1 MKRFIV
7 IFSRLLTG
15 LVFVFSG
22 FVKGVDPLGT
32 AYKLED
38 YFAAYGAT
46 WANELSLGLS
56 IFLCTVEFA
65 IGVALLLHLKPR
77 LTAWA
82 LLLMMAFFTALTF
95 YDAIYAPVPDCGC
108 FGDAIKMTNWQTF
121 YKNVVLMVFTLVVF
135 SARKMPHRNLKKGMQ
150 TVILSFFA
158 ALFMFFSIYNY
169 RHLPMIDFRPWK
181 VGNNMLGDMNAE
193 TNVFLVYKNTSTG
206 EVKEY
211 LSPNYPWNDSIW
223 LSEWEFVDQR
233 FESSSQAIIHNLK
246 AEDEAGNDFT
256 SYILESDMM
265 FVFVAHDLTA
275 IGPKASKKLKTSSDV
290 LKIIPS
296 NQVLITAGSPEELRA
311 FVQQN
316 QLSIEAFYADGIVLK
331 TMIRSNPGLMLL
343 HRGTVMA
350 KWHFNDFP
358 TEKELKELMQI
369 IQNDEN

>member
-121 YKNVVLMVFTLVVF
+121 YKNVLLMVFTLVFF

-296 NQVLITAGSPEELRA
+296 NQVLITAGLPEELRA

-316 QLSIEAFYADGIVLK
+316 QLSIEAFYADGVVLK

>member
-77 LTAWA
+77 LTAWT

-121 YKNVVLMVFTLVVF
+121 YKNVLLMVFTLVVF

-275 IGPKASKKLKTSSDV
+275 IGPKVSKKLKTSSDV

-296 NQVLITAGSPEELRA
+296 NQVLITAGLPEELRA

-316 QLSIEAFYADGIVLK
+316 QLSIEAFYADGVVLK